1 MTILDSTILV
11 DHLRGLDEART
22 FLRSLD
28 DVPACSEVTRT
39 EIIRGLRGPE
49 RAAAEELF
57 SVLAWVSVDGRISR
71 RAGDLGRRYRRS
83 HQGLALADLII
94 GATALELGEPLA
106 TLNVRNFPMFRDLR
120 PPYRA
125 PG

>member
-1 MTILDSTILV
+1 MILDSTILV
-11 DHLRGLDEART
+11 DHLRGLDDART

-39 EIIRGLRGPE
+39 EIIRGLRSAE
-49 RAAAEELF
+49 RTAAEELF
-57 SVLAWVSVDGRISR
+57 SVLAWVSVDARISR

-106 TLNVRNFPMFRDLR
+106 TLNVRHFPMFRNLR
-120 PPYRA
+120 PPY
-125 PG
+125 